1 MPGGSPGVVPSE
13 QKKLSPAGVVH
24 GHGVSRA
31 SLSRVAGPE
40 PRRYMVAGGP
50 TSVMYGGCR
59 TKLPLGKVLSE
70 QAFDIDAIR
79 RQGVKLEE
87 IARVPVPV
95 EPTVEVVPPPE
106 AA

>member
-1 MPGGSPGVVPSE
+1 
-13 QKKLSPAGVVH
+13 
-24 GHGVSRA
+24 
-31 SLSRVAGPE
+31 
-40 PRRYMVAGGP
+40 
-50 TSVMYGGCR
+50 MYGGCR